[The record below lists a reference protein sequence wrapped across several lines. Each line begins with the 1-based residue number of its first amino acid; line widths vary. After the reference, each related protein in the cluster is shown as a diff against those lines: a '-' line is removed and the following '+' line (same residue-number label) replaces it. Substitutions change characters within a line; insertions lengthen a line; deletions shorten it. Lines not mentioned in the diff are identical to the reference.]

1 MKLSVESITVDSV
14 KCFQTPGREDCLFI
28 QAKVGNEVLF
38 LYAVPNKKSE
48 RLNKRLINLYKRQM
62 EEHEPT
68 DVLHVCYDT
77 TTKHLEYTGLT
88 KIKEI

>member
-14 KCFQTPGREDCLFI
+14 KCFQTPGREDSLFI
-28 QAKVGNEVLF
+28 QAKVDDEVLF
-38 LYAVPNKKSE
+38 LYASPNKESD
-48 RLNKRLINLYKRQM
+48 RLNKRLIDLYKRQM

-77 TTKHLEYTGLT
+77 LTKHLEYTGLT
-88 KIKEI
+88 KVKNI